1 MPPGTA
7 LKGDVDDKRR
17 PVFFWGP
24 QREVAV
30 AILLWVGL
38 PGAVAIL
45 LGVVVLLLPLLLL
58 VIRCMG

>member
-1 MPPGTA
+1 M
-7 LKGDVDDKRR
+7 DDKRR
-17 PVFFWGP
+17 PVFF
-24 QREVAV
+24 REPLRDVAV

-45 LGVVVLLLPLLLL
+45 LGVVVLLPLLLL